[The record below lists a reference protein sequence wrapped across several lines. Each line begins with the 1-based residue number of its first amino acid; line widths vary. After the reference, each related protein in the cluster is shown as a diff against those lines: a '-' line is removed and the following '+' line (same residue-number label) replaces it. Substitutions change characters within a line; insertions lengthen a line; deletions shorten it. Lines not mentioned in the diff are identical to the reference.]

1 MICKRFC
8 KKLCPNSDKEKDLS
22 GVKSACYLLIDR
34 LILAT
39 LAWRI
44 STTLKKTS
52 KTVAYEFSTLADCLY
67 ELCSG
72 ELIETLAA

>member
-1 MICKRFC
+1 MY
-8 KKLCPNSDKEKDLS
+8 PNSVQGEDLS
-22 GVKSACYLLIDR
+22 RIKSACYLVIGG

-39 LAWRI
+39 LAWTI